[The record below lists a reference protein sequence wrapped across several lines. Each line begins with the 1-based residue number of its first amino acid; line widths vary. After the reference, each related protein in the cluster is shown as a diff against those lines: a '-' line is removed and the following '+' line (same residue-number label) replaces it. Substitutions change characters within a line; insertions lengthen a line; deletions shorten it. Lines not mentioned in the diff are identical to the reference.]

1 MDPLRETGRWLVVL
15 GVVLIAAGGLLLAGN
30 RLPMRLGHLPGDIV
44 YHGRYTTIYFPIV
57 TCIVLSVALTVIF
70 WLVSSFR
77 R

>member
-1 MDPLRETGRWLVVL
+1 MDALRETGRWLVAL
-15 GVVLIAAGGLLLAGN
+15 GVVLVAAGGLLLAGD

-44 YHGRYTTIYFPIV
+44 YHGRHATIYFPIV

-70 WLVSSFR
+70 WLFSSFR